1 MFFSYHYYIFAYPRV
16 DFSINL
22 FANLQLF
29 FKKTIINRK
38 NFETALL
45 DLLQED
51 CRLPLE
57 KLSVMTGASM
67 EEVAEAIDGLEKNR
81 IILRYS
87 PVINWDLTDRE
98 RVEAMIEVR
107 VTPQRDM
114 GFDAIARRIY
124 CFDEVKSVFLMSGQG
139 QLMLE
144 QVPRSEPQQQTNET
158 RQEEQEVNNNF
169 CVPLVPLAA
178 MGGSLSDYEGSVNDW
193 ECEWIPSPIRNAT
206 LAISVSGDS
215 MSPEFPNGSTVIVT
229 RINERAF
236 IEWGR
241 TYVLDTVNGVVIK
254 NLVPSEKGDG
264 WVRCVSVNKDPEF
277 APFDVS
283 LSDVR
288 AIFRVVVSMSVK

>member
-1 MFFSYHYYIFAYPRV
+1 MARTRKYFPVVEDAIRLYLR
-16 DFSINL
+16 SIG
-22 FANLQLF
+22 
-29 FKKTIINRK
+29 K
-38 NFETALL
+38 NEGYLA
-45 DLLQED
+45 
-51 CRLPLE
+51 E
-57 KLSVMTGASM
+57 KLNVTQQAINQKIREGFGYNSARKW
-67 EEVAEAIDGLEKNR
+67 AEKF
-81 IILRYS
+81 
-87 PVINWDLTDRE
+87 
-98 RVEAMIEVR
+98 
-107 VTPQRDM
+107 
-114 GFDAIARRIY
+114 GFDP
-124 CFDEVKSVFLMSGQG
+124 VFLMSGQG